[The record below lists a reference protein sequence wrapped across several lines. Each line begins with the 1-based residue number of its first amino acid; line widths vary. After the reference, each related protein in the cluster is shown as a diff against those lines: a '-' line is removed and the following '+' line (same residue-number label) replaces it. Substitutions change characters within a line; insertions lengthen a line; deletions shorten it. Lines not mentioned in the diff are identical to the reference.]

1 MEFFAVWGCWNADA
15 QAATAFSSR
24 DCPGFAAGWPSFDL
38 SGLNVFAPAAAARKN
53 ADLLPFWRI
62 HEKTVAGDGFHFG
75 YPFTKAAV
83 AQRTVALGG
92 LINGGCDRV
101 SRLKNSTASALASG
115 IRARSALWN
124 ARHSRHW
131 RGCNAILTSE
141 NRPELDMGGGTSA
154 QQVDSTHVAFGVRRS
169 AFGVRRSAFGVQY
182 LPLLLKSACNSLP
195 YPCAPSNSKPRAS

>member
-1 MEFFAVWGCWNADA
+1 M
-15 QAATAFSSR
+15 FSSQLR
-24 DCPGFAAGWPSFDL
+24 QRRRTLTFYLFGEFT
-38 SGLNVFAPAAAARKN
+38 RK
-53 ADLLPFWRI
+53 LWLVMVSI
-62 HEKTVAGDGFHFG
+62 LGTLC
-75 YPFTKAAV
+75 TKAAV
-83 AQRTVALGG
+83 AQRAVALGG

-101 SRLKNSTASALASG
+101 SRLKNGTASALASG

-131 RGCNAILTSE
+131 RGYKAILTSK

-154 QQVDSTHVAFGVRRS
+154 QQVDSTHV

>member
-1 MEFFAVWGCWNADA
+1 MLEIDWNFVPYGGYWDADA

-24 DCPGFAAGWPSFDL
+24 DCPGFAVGWPSFNL
-38 SGLNVFAPAAAARKN
+38 LGLKAFAPTAAARKN

-75 YPFTKAAV
+75 YPVTTATV

-101 SRLKNSTASALASG
+101 SRLKNGTASALASG

-131 RGCNAILTSE
+131 RGYNAILTSK

-154 QQVDSTHVAFGVRRS
+154 QQVDSTHVAFGV
-169 AFGVRRSAFGVQY
+169 QY

-195 YPCAPSNSKPRAS
+195 YPCAPSHSKPRAS